1 MILLKQNEGMKMT
14 VKSRIVFEG
23 EEAELL
29 IDVMN
34 HVKMSVF
41 QHENRRIDNKE
52 ALLQLMVCFHVDYFD
67 KTDEDIDDLI
77 RQTKELGGNYHN
89 HRLDDRRASRG
100 V

>member
-34 HVKMSVF
+34 HSPAGGHNTYKQNAVDCPSVTSTLVGF
-41 QHENRRIDNKE
+41 FVQSLYPRI
-52 ALLQLMVCFHVDYFD
+52 AVDCVSI
-67 KTDEDIDDLI
+67 E
-77 RQTKELGGNYHN
+77 
-89 HRLDDRRASRG
+89 
-100 V
+100 